1 MLRDGIGFSK
11 VIICCSRVDLRRG
24 IDGLASFVQLN
35 YGIDT
40 LEKGTLFL
48 FRGVKR
54 DRCRGLMWEGDG
66 YTLLTKRLASGN
78 RFQWPKDADEAKRL
92 YFVNKKSALS
102 ERFFPTFG
110 LGFPHFPKATCWLFI
125 LGSAQTRPSSERQES
140 SFGCFCLTG

>member
-48 FRGVKR
+48 FRGVNR

-66 YTLLTKRLASGN
+66 YTLLTKRLAPGS

-92 YFVNKKSALS
+92 TS
-102 ERFFPTFG
+102 EQFKR
-110 LGFPHFPKATCWLFI
+110 LMEGFTIEGTIHEVYPNLNIENTNRKA
-125 LGSAQTRPSSERQES
+125 
-140 SFGCFCLTG
+140 

>member
-54 DRCRGLMWEGDG
+54 DRCRGLMWEGLSAGFCYPNIFRGWLIRTGDF
-66 YTLLTKRLASGN
+66 KRI
-78 RFQWPKDADEAKRL
+78 
-92 YFVNKKSALS
+92 
-102 ERFFPTFG
+102 
-110 LGFPHFPKATCWLFI
+110 H
-125 LGSAQTRPSSERQES
+125 
-140 SFGCFCLTG
+140 

>member
-92 YFVNKKSALS
+92 TPEQFKHLM
-102 ERFFPTFG
+102 E
-110 LGFPHFPKATCWLFI
+110 GFTIEGTIHEVYPNLNIENTNRKA
-125 LGSAQTRPSSERQES
+125 
-140 SFGCFCLTG
+140 